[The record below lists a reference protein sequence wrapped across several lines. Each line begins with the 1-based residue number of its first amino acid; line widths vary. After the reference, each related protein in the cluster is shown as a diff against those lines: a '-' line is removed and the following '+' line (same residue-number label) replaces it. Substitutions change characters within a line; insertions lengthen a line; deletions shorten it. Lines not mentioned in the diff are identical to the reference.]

1 MTLRSK
7 TPTTALKKRSMEKW
21 LRLDGSVAYVKMEE
35 DDFIEFKNNVY
46 LKVIRDATDEQLD
59 ALIEEREVCERAIRE
74 LWEERLKD
82 YGII

>member
-1 MTLRSK
+1 
-7 TPTTALKKRSMEKW
+7 MEKW